1 MRQVT
6 ALQLRKDLKAY
17 TEEVRK
23 TGKPTALVI
32 HGEKVIAIVPIEW
45 AEVLDQVAQFDKCDA
60 NPEAIKTDM
69 KQVFER
75 AFAEASARPLLSLAE
90 IFRKIAE
97 DATTV
102 HQFHSLQKSLE

>member
-1 MRQVT
+1 V
-6 ALQLRKDLKAY
+6 QLASLA
-17 TEEVRK
+17 
-23 TGKPTALVI
+23 G
-32 HGEKVIAIVPIEW
+32 
-45 AEVLDQVAQFDKCDA
+45 FD
-60 NPEAIKTDM
+60 P
-69 KQVFER
+69 ER